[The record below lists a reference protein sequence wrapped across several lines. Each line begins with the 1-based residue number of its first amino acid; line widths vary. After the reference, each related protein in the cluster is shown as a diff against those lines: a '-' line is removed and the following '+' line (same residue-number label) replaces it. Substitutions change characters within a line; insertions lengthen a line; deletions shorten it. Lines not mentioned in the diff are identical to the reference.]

1 MELDTPYVHLCIKDN
16 ILVGTYKKNLR
27 INLEIARAIV
37 HARKS
42 FTSRPMPSLII
53 SQGVISMD
61 KPAREYLASAEA
73 TRGLTAA
80 AIIVHS
86 AFSSFLGNFF
96 LAVNKTV
103 LPVKIFTDIRKAENW
118 LGQYIQ

>member
-1 MELDTPYVHLCIKDN
+1 
-16 ILVGTYKKNLR
+16 VGTYKKNLR